1 MVFFPVV
8 IILTRIVFFSFYYWH
23 IFLYVVV
30 VVVVVVVMDR
40 CSAGARIFS
49 PVVSPLQ
56 IWSSM
61 AGMNSSLL
69 TSTLKLSL
77 SLSLF
82 FARQFL
88 EKETTRLA
96 SVRFFFFF
104 FFLFESFFIFFSLNS
119 KICPPNQILKCP
131 IFGAHIENYRNSWTV
146 WWRLWTPHHP
156 ISSVA
161 SSPTRPSLLVNDQR
175 PLSSHHQSQHTMH
188 FEEIKNPPLILLYS
202 LSHSLTLTLNSP
214 PPKKKSKEKHKTLPG
229 PRSCCVTLTEELIV
243 NIWNLFHLKNGEKN
257 NRPKRSNWITWWRR
271 SDPRRPISSVASSP
285 TRPNRPVRER
295 WHSSGWVLPVWP
307 GEYPRRVSFFISRL
321 HEKQNGG
328 EFYTTP
334 VAYHPH
340 FTLLFSSFFAP
351 PPPSPPLLPSVEMSA
366 KNWRPSIFLLFSSR
380 CYRFSLGYAPADM

>member
-1 MVFFPVV
+1 MTKGPSAPTTNPSTQCTLKKLK
-8 IILTRIVFFSFYYWH
+8 IL
-23 IFLYVVV
+23 
-30 VVVVVVVMDR
+30 
-40 CSAGARIFS
+40 
-49 PVVSPLQ
+49 P
-56 IWSSM
+56 WSS
-61 AGMNSSLL
+61 SI
-69 TSTLKLSL
+69 LSL
-77 SLSLF
+77 SL
-82 FARQFL
+82 
-88 EKETTRLA
+88 
-96 SVRFFFFF
+96 
-104 FFLFESFFIFFSLNS
+104 
-119 KICPPNQILKCP
+119 
-131 IFGAHIENYRNSWTV
+131 W
-146 WWRLWTPHHP
+146 LW
-156 ISSVA
+156 
-161 SSPTRPSLLVNDQR
+161 
-175 PLSSHHQSQHTMH
+175 LS
-188 FEEIKNPPLILLYS
+188 ILL
-202 LSHSLTLTLNSP
+202 LQ
-214 PPKKKSKEKHKTLPG
+214 KKKSKEKHKTLPG